1 MSVIVHRAKMCLIAR
16 KNKSDNNKFFVL
28 KKNYHFCK
36 QKKIS
41 NQNAMNDIFDAEPS
55 LNCAVCNDKS
65 CAAAVLNKNQL
76 NTLNDNSRETF
87 IKKGETIL
95 KSGALTSHIVYLK
108 NGFVKEHVEGPG
120 KKSKILQIIKE
131 HSYLGLQSLFGA
143 RVNHYSYTALIDLR
157 VCYIDIK
164 VFKDF
169 LKERGGFALEVL
181 SYVSRES
188 LHKDFHLINQ
198 GHKRMYGRFADVLIY
213 LSEEIFGSHQY
224 DILLTRQ
231 ELAELAGMSREN
243 TARALTHF
251 KDEGIILNNGRDIEI
266 LKMDLLRQIS
276 KNG

>member
-1 MSVIVHRAKMCLIAR
+1 MT
-16 KNKSDNNKFFVL
+16 
-28 KKNYHFCK
+28 
-36 QKKIS
+36 
-41 NQNAMNDIFDAEPS
+41 DIFDEEQDVS
-55 LNCAVCNDKS
+55 CIVCNEKS

-76 NTLNDNSRETF
+76 GTLDENSRETF

-108 NGFVKEHVEGPG
+108 SGFVKEHVEGPG
-120 KKSKILQIIKE
+120 QKSKILQIIKQ

-143 RVNHYSYTALIDLR
+143 RVNHYSYTALQDLK

-169 LKERGGFALEVL
+169 LKDRGSFALEVL

-198 GHKRMYGRFADVLIY
+198 GHKKMYGRFADVLIY
-213 LSEEIFGSHQY
+213 LAEEIFETT
-224 DILLTRQ
+224 DFDFLLSRQ

-251 KDEGIILNNGRDIEI
+251 KEEGIIIINGKKIQV
-266 LKMDLLRQIS
+266 LKMDLLKQIS

>member
-1 MSVIVHRAKMCLIAR
+1 
-16 KNKSDNNKFFVL
+16 
-28 KKNYHFCK
+28 
-36 QKKIS
+36 
-41 NQNAMNDIFDAEPS
+41 MNDIFDTEPS
-55 LNCAVCNDKS
+55 VSCIVCNDKS
-65 CAAAVLNKNQL
+65 CAAAVLNKVQL
-76 NTLNDNSRETF
+76 NSLSDNSRETF

-108 NGFVKEHVEGPG
+108 SGYVKEHVEGPG
-120 KKSKILQIIKE
+120 QKSKILQIIKE

-143 RVNHYSYTALIDLR
+143 RVNHYSYTALIDLK

-164 VFKDF
+164 IFKEF
-169 LKERGGFALEVL
+169 LKDRGSFALEVL

-198 GHKRMYGRFADVLIY
+198 GHKKMYGRFADVLIY
-213 LSEEIFGSHQY
+213 LAEEIFDNSNFQF
-224 DILLTRQ
+224 LLSRM

-251 KDEGIILNNGRDIEI
+251 REEGIITNSAKDIEI
-266 LKMDLLRQIS
+266 LKMDLLKQIS

>member
-1 MSVIVHRAKMCLIAR
+1 
-16 KNKSDNNKFFVL
+16 
-28 KKNYHFCK
+28 
-36 QKKIS
+36 
-41 NQNAMNDIFDAEPS
+41 MNDVFDEEQN
-55 LNCAVCNDKS
+55 LNCIVCNKKS
-65 CAAAVLNKNQL
+65 CAAAVLNKGQL
-76 NTLNDNSRETF
+76 NVLNDNSRETF
-87 IKKGETIL
+87 IRKGETIL

-108 NGFVKEHVEGPG
+108 TGFVKEHVEGPG
-120 KKSKILQIIKE
+120 QKSKILQIIKE

-143 RVNHYSYTALIDLR
+143 RINHYSYTALKDLK

-169 LKERGGFALEVL
+169 LKDRGTFALEVL

-198 GHKRMYGRFADVLIY
+198 GHKRMYGRFADVLLY
-213 LSEEIFGSHQY
+213 LSEEIFGTNEF
-224 DILLTRQ
+224 DILLSRQ

-251 KDEGIILNNGRDIEI
+251 KEEGIITIKGKEIEI
-266 LKMDLLRQIS
+266 LKKDPLRQIS